1 VLPNAGCP
9 GISSATVA
17 WKSLQCST
25 GNFIPSISFCT
36 GMFYMDSYSFNN
48 VLMLSKL
55 LKCICFFRLTLS
67 LEPYC
72 IPLQQ
77 FWDRIKDQTTAN
89 LHWEFEEHN
98 MTIHHCEDWQND
110 HFCGWGPD
118 VLWTRYSRCETSV
131 HHRLVLSSLSKTGT
145 LILKHHILFLLK
157 LTFLLTVLPLLWP
170 KCILHQIQL

>member
-1 VLPNAGCP
+1 
-9 GISSATVA
+9 
-17 WKSLQCST
+17 
-25 GNFIPSISFCT
+25 
-36 GMFYMDSYSFNN
+36 MDSYSFND

-55 LKCICFFRLTLS
+55 LKCISFFPLTLS

-77 FWDRIKDQTTAN
+77 FWDQTTAN

-110 HFCGWGPD
+110 YFCGWGPD
-118 VLWTRYSRCETSV
+118 VLWTRYRCENSV

-145 LILKHHILFLLK
+145 SNIETLHS
-157 LTFLLTVLPLLWP
+157 LPFKTDITYCFCGLNVFFIKYNYSGCNKKYYFTISTHLQFYNIYKSDCHWEQFQNM
-170 KCILHQIQL
+170 CLNVCLN